1 MATTA
6 KVQIIVPTAMQIVVV
21 TTIDLPI
28 VVITPTTPTETIVT
42 IKIRTTLQIIITT
55 IKTLPTVVLIT
66 RFQQKILVLFMVV
79 INGKIVFFNPNG
91 NNYCPRTA
99 RSNNSD
105 SNN

>member
-6 KVQIIVPTAMQIVVV
+6 KVQIIVPTAMQTVLV

-42 IKIRTTLQIIITT
+42 IEIRTTLEIIITT
-55 IKTLPTVVLIT
+55 IKTLPTVLLIT

-79 INGKIVFFNPNG
+79 INGKIVF
-91 NNYCPRTA
+91 
-99 RSNNSD
+99 
-105 SNN
+105 